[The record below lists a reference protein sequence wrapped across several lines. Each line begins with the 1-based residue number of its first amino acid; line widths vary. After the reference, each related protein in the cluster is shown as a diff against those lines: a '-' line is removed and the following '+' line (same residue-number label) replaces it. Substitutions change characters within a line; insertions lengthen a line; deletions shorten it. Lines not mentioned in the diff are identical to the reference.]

1 MMLAESPWFLP
12 IAGLAAGFAMG
23 FVARRYHFCTL
34 SALERHWYA
43 ADSRGLSSWILA
55 AAVALGVTQLMIL
68 GGIVDIHSS
77 FYLSPLFGLT
87 GAIIGGI
94 AFGFGMALVGTCGF
108 GAIVRAGGG
117 SLRSIVV
124 LMVLGLSALAAQRG
138 LIAQLRAQT
147 FGSKCVGVIV
157 ADEPAVMCLELVV
170 GELLMHRM
178 VHLGH
183 DTA

>member
-124 LMVLGLSALAAQRG
+124 LMVLGLSALAA
-138 LIAQLRAQT
+138 
-147 FGSKCVGVIV
+147 
-157 ADEPAVMCLELVV
+157 
-170 GELLMHRM
+170 
-178 VHLGH
+178 
-183 DTA
+183 